1 METQGWLLD
10 VYPLHDRM
18 ILWVRTA
25 EGKLLRFEDPY
36 RFPIYAAGNR
46 RILENLGEGAVRK
59 GFAAGHSWG
68 RKVEFWSG
76 EEIEVLALEVSDYDR
91 LPALLRKLPTLE
103 DTVSFFNCDIPLA
116 QYYLY
121 IREIFPMGRC
131 AVEHE
136 GNRVRNIR
144 PLESPWEL
152 EYAAPDLSVMEL
164 SVEGSHLLPLGQGNA
179 LAVRCGGKTLVFE
192 PGSQEDLLRELAL
205 LLRRHDPD
213 LILSDHGDSFI
224 IPSLLR
230 LSHKWRIPLP
240 LDREPAP
247 IRRAIVNHGR
257 SYFTY
262 GQIVYNA
269 PDYPCFG
276 RLHIDRENSFFYSAT
291 GFEGIIE
298 AARLAKMPVQRLA
311 RRGSGTAISSMQLDR
326 AVQDRILVPWRKGE
340 PEKFKTALDL
350 LVADKGGLTFQPV
363 MGMHDNVA
371 EIDYSSMYPTIMVR
385 HNISA
390 ETILCGCC
398 PGPKVPESGYNI
410 CEKREG
416 LVPRT
421 LRPILERRRYFREKK
436 KAAKGPEK
444 EMYSRKQTALKWL
457 LVVCFGYLGY
467 RNARFG
473 RIEAHEAVTAYGR
486 EKLLQAKE
494 LSEARGFRVL
504 HGLTDAVWITKPGM
518 TRAEVLDL
526 CAEIGKAADVSIEL
540 EGIYKWVVFL
550 PSKVRKDA
558 PVATRYFGA
567 FENGEVKARGLAFRR
582 DDTPPFVKE
591 AQEEML
597 RLLSA
602 SGNSREYREKSAE
615 VREVLAGYL
624 TRLETGDLKK
634 EELLVA
640 KSVRR
645 KVNEYKVE
653 NLTSLALKQLD
664 EAGIEIHP
672 GEKIHYLIRDS
683 RSKNKEAR
691 VRAYPFVGADDDYDE
706 EKYRDFL
713 EKAAEEV
720 GLADPG
726 PPPAPDKPSPP
737 RGRGEGEGGYQPGEN
752 QMPLIYNK
760 GSSRIDYIKALLQST
775 KR

>member
-1 METQGWLLD
+1 VETQGWLLD

-18 ILWVRTA
+18 VLWVRKT

-36 RFPIYAAGNR
+36 RFPIYAAGKR
-46 RILENLGEGAVRK
+46 RILEKLGEGAVQK
-59 GFAAGHSWG
+59 GFAGNYFWD

-91 LPALLRKLPTLE
+91 LPALLRKLPSLE
-103 DTVSFFNCDIPLA
+103 ETVSFFNCDIPLA

-121 IREIFPMGRC
+121 SRGIFPLGRC
-131 AVEHE
+131 EVESE
-136 GNRVRNIR
+136 GDQVRNIR
-144 PLESPWEL
+144 PLESPWDL
-152 EYAAPDLSVMEL
+152 EYTVPDLSIMEI

-179 LAVRCGGKTLVFE
+179 LSVCCDGKTLVFE
-192 PGSQEDLLRELAL
+192 PGSQEDLLRELSL
-205 LLRRHDPD
+205 LFQRCDPD
-213 LILSDHGDSFI
+213 LVLTDHGDSFI
-224 IPSLLR
+224 LPSLLR

-240 LDREPAP
+240 LDREPTP
-247 IRRAIVNHGR
+247 IRRAIVNQGR

-269 PDYPCFG
+269 PDYPFFG

-298 AARLAKMPVQRLA
+298 AARLSKMPIQRLA

-326 AVQDRILVPWRKGE
+326 AIQDRILVPWRKGE

-390 ETILCGCC
+390 ETILCNCC
-398 PGPKVPESGYNI
+398 PQPKVPESGYNI

-416 LVPRT
+416 LIPRT
-421 LRPILERRRYFREKK
+421 LRPILERRRYFRAKK
-436 KAAKGPEK
+436 KTATGFEK
-444 EMYSRKQTALKWL
+444 EIYSRKQTALKWL

-494 LSEARGFRVL
+494 ISEARGFRVL

-518 TRAEVLDL
+518 TKPEVLDL
-526 CAEIGKAADVSIEL
+526 CAEIGKAAGVSIEL

-550 PSKVRKDA
+550 SSKVRKNT
-558 PVATRYFGA
+558 PVATRYFGT
-567 FENGEVKARGLAFRR
+567 FENGELKARGLAFRR
-582 DDTPPFVKE
+582 DDTPPLVKE

-597 RLLSA
+597 RLLSTC
-602 SGNSREYREKSAE
+602 GNSREYREKSAE
-615 VREVLAGYL
+615 VREVLESYL
-624 TRLETGDLKK
+624 TRLETGDLKN

-640 KSVRR
+640 KSVRQ
-645 KVNEYKVE
+645 KVNEYKVD

-683 RSKNKEAR
+683 RSKNKEDR
-691 VRAYPFVGADDDYDE
+691 VRAYPFVGAGDDYDE
-706 EKYRDFL
+706 EKYRELL

-720 GLADPG
+720 GLMDS
-726 PPPAPDKPSPP
+726 DPSPLPITPLP
-737 RGRGEGEGGYQPGEN
+737 RRERGG
-752 QMPLIYNK
+752 
-760 GSSRIDYIKALLQST
+760 
-775 KR
+775 